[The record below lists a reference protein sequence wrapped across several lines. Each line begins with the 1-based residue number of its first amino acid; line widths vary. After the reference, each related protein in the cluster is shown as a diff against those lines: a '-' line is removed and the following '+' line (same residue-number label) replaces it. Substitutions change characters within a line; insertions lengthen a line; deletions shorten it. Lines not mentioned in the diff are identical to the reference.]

1 LNSERAI
8 KVNIQIMRIYTKM
21 REMLMTNLEILL
33 KLEQL
38 ERKITG
44 HDDDIQLIFK
54 YLKQL
59 LNPPEEPRPRVGFRR
74 KDEQN

>member
-1 LNSERAI
+1 
-8 KVNIQIMRIYTKM
+8 M